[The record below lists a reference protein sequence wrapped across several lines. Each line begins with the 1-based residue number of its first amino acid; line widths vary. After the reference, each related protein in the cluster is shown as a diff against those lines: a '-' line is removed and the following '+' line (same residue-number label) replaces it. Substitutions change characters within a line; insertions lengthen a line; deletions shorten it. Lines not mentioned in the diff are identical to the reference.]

1 MVYRAFCDECRL
13 KIKNVDLNGAR
24 IIFHV
29 PMPNSWSNKKKV
41 RMNTRPHQQRPD
53 IDNYCKGIFDALHT
67 EDSHIADV
75 CLSKRWAYEGGIEI
89 NRECKK

>member
-1 MVYRAFCDECRL
+1 
-13 KIKNVDLNGAR
+13 
-24 IIFHV
+24 
-29 PMPNSWSNKKKV
+29 
-41 RMNTRPHQQRPD
+41 MNTRPHQQRPD